1 MVRRWLRLFD
11 TRPPKNRKFGY
22 SSIEWMV
29 RTMAA
34 TSKSRAN
41 WINYYYVVCV
51 LCCPK
56 LFRPLSS
63 FEKLVESVG
72 ASTPIVFLIR
82 LMELVSITLHGDQF
96 ICDASVSVK
105 TEIKSDEQHP
115 QQWNQKTQ
123 IRNRYNWWQWDSTHQ
138 MLRGLFI
145 CSDINGNIIS
155 DLNVCQC
162 FCSHIFYLTSA
173 RMENRCTPVRYG

>member
-1 MVRRWLRLFD
+1 MNGKTMTTVVWHAPTKKQKIRLFF
-11 TRPPKNRKFGY
+11 N
-22 SSIEWMV
+22 WMNGPNDGSNV
-29 RTMAA
+29 EV
-34 TSKSRAN
+34 SCELNKLL
-41 WINYYYVVCV
+41 
-51 LCCPK
+51 LCCVCSV
-56 LFRPLSS
+56 LSKVVQTAKFIWKVSWKRRCFHSDCFFDS
-63 FEKLVESVG
+63 F
-72 ASTPIVFLIR
+72 
-82 LMELVSITLHGDQF
+82 MELVSITLHGDQF
-96 ICDASVSVK
+96 ICDVSVK